1 MAKLGNTE
9 YPDIGLLECLNTART
24 IKLDFGGEI
33 KRSGLAHILG
43 MSPSGGAFA
52 ARLGS
57 MRMWG
62 IISGRST
69 LRLTDAASRT
79 IGDSDAGSEP
89 TYAVELAQGVPL
101 FNMLH
106 ARLHAGTADKAVLAA
121 TVQELTDAPMTDV
134 NSKLPQ
140 IERLFNEVRR
150 YMEPTVSNRAP
161 APERADE
168 SGVTSRGTVIVRDQN
183 PDRETQA
190 TPSMTLSFDG
200 GEMVMEETP
209 DNIDLFITALVTRK
223 RKLMEPNTDSTPST
237 DSI

>member
-1 MAKLGNTE
+1 MAKLGIIE

-62 IISGRST
+62 IVSGRST
-69 LRLTDAASRT
+69 VRLTDAANRT
-79 IGDSDAGSEP
+79 VGDSDAGYESA
-89 TYAVELAQGVPL
+89 YAAELARAVPL

-106 ARLHAGTADKAVLAA
+106 ARLHAGAADKAVLAA

-150 YMEPTVSNRAP
+150 YMEPTVTNRAE
-161 APERADE
+161 APERAVE
-168 SGVTSRGTVIVRDQN
+168 SSVTSRGTVIVREKN